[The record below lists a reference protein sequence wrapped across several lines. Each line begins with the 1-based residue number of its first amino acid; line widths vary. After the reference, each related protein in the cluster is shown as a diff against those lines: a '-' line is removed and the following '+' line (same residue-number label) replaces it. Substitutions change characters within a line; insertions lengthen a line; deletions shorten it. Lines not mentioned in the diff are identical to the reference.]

1 MATSMRSRRLLIACL
16 ILCAAALATLTL
28 PSWWITRMA
37 VGRCFD
43 DVAAVPHRKVG
54 VVLGTSKYV
63 SAGRENLHYRH
74 RIQAAAKLFAA
85 GCVDYLLVS
94 GNQSKN
100 YDEPATMRAD
110 LARLGVPADRI
121 FLDPCG
127 MRTLDSVVRA
137 GEIFGQREFIVISQR
152 FHNERAIFIG
162 SRRGLDVI
170 GYNAPDVGLVGGLR
184 TSFRE
189 RFARLIAVLDVT
201 ILDRQP
207 GRLGESVTIGPAVA
221 SERGSDSVPDAP

>member
-1 MATSMRSRRLLIACL
+1 MRSRRLLFAIL
-16 ILCAAALATLTL
+16 ILGAVVAATLLL

-37 VGRCFD
+37 TDRCYD
-43 DVAAVPHRKVG
+43 DVAVVPHRKVG
-54 VVLGTSKYV
+54 VVLGTSKFV

-74 RIQAAAKLFAA
+74 RIEAAAKLFSA
-85 GCVDYLLVS
+85 GRVEYLLVS

-110 LARLGVPADRI
+110 LTRLGVPANRI
-121 FLDPCG
+121 YLDPGG

-137 GEIFGQREFIVISQR
+137 GEIFGQREFTVISQR

-170 GYNAPDVGLVGGLR
+170 GFDAPDVGFVRGLR

-201 ILDRQP
+201 ILGRRP
-207 GRLGESVTIGPAVA
+207 GRLGEPVTIGPAMA
-221 SERGSDSVPDAP
+221 SARDTGPVPLTP

>member
-1 MATSMRSRRLLIACL
+1 MPMRSKRLWLAILAVCLAGMATLV
-16 ILCAAALATLTL
+16 L
-28 PSWWITRMA
+28 PSWWISRMA
-37 VGRCFD
+37 ADRCFD
-43 DVAAVPHRKVG
+43 DVATVPIRKVG

-63 SAGRENLHYRH
+63 SAGRENHHYRN
-74 RIQAAAKLFAA
+74 RMEAAAKLFAA
-85 GCVDYLLVS
+85 RRVEYLLVS

-110 LARLGVPADRI
+110 LVRLGVPADRI
-121 FLDPCG
+121 YLDPGG

-137 GEIFGQREFIVISQR
+137 GEIFGQHEFTVVSQR

-170 GYNAPDVGLVGGLR
+170 GFDAPDVGLVHGMR
-184 TSFRE
+184 TAFRE

-207 GRLGESVTIGPAVA
+207 RRMGEPVTIGPTVVSAQRNA
-221 SERGSDSVPDAP
+221 GPPPAR